1 MAFTKKLGY
10 VLTLV
15 AVIGIGL
22 TTIVSETAEAQQ
34 ATRFENDC
42 HRTILHWQNRLS
54 TVIELKERSLTMY
67 ASTGLPA
74 FATLSIF
81 FEERLREIAIE
92 ASEAICQSCTG
103 SC

>member
-1 MAFTKKLGY
+1 MVLMKKIGF
-10 VLTLV
+10 VMILV

-22 TTIVSETAEAQQ
+22 TTIVSDTAEAQQ

-42 HRTILHWQNRLS
+42 MRTITHWQNRME
-54 TVIELKERSLTMY
+54 TVIEMRERSLTMY
-67 ASTGLPA
+67 ASTGLPV
-74 FATLSIF
+74 FARLSIF
-81 FEERLREIAIE
+81 FEERMREIAIE